1 MMNRWLRR
9 VLVAAVLAA
18 VQAGSAWGQSA
29 ESRSAEELARLFW
42 RQGEYGVDR
51 TVMLAVF
58 LAVQRLDDPQE
69 SIRKAA
75 EQELL
80 DMGTSAVIPLCK
92 LKEYKGV
99 SELLPRL
106 GLAAVPELARFEDSE
121 TLTAI
126 GPSVIPAV
134 LAYWRAN
141 PSRIN
146 PAVLSGFGR
155 KATPYLLPLLE
166 DPEIELRSMAA
177 EMLAL
182 SMDPAAWDAMMK
194 ALQSNDIVIQKPAA
208 RYMRTLKDTRATEA
222 FLRLTRHESW
232 GMRES
237 GLSGLASVYEPRF
250 LGVILATAK
259 WDSKVVVRD
268 TACNAMENVGLPLL
282 KRLAKRYRPQSYDP
296 AAAGAVQLA
305 QLMLFG
311 TSVAFSTLIIGLRKW
326 AVSKVGP
333 GHVAGWVGLFAALSL
348 GLVWGFVIRR
358 VGGVDEVAF
367 LLIAIPFAMLVARVF
382 NPSAPE
388 GNKSAAK
395 ASSRWSA
402 LAMYGGYAIGQTALW
417 GGSLAWLWLGWQI

>member
-1 MMNRWLRR
+1 MWGTVVLALLIAQPSPAAVELDEKARYVWRFNQTFSKGEIAELDDWIGRLAHGDEKER
-9 VLVAAVLAA
+9 VQAEQAILAKGPKIIRPLVAFLDTEPDRA
-18 VQAGSAWGQSA
+18 SAIKA
-29 ESRSAEELARLFW
+29 LLLKFAPTHLDELI
-42 RQGEYGVDR
+42 
-51 TVMLAVF
+51 
-58 LAVQRLDDPQE
+58 QRAPHAT
-69 SIRKAA
+69 IV
-75 EQELL
+75 EL
-80 DMGTSAVIPLCK
+80 G
-92 LKEYKGV
+92 
-99 SELLPRL
+99 
-106 GLAAVPELARFEDSE
+106 PE
-121 TLTAI
+121 
-126 GPSVIPAV
+126 VIPAV
-134 LAYWRAN
+134 IDFWRAN
-141 PSRIN
+141 PHAVD
-146 PAVLSGFGR
+146 PARLSGFGR

-222 FLRLTRHESW
+222 FLRLTRQESW

-259 WDSKVVVRD
+259 WDSEVVVRD

-296 AAAGAVQLA
+296 AAAAAVQLA

-326 AVSKVGP
+326 AVSKAGL
-333 GHVAGWVGLFAALSL
+333 GHAAGWVGLFGALSL
-348 GLVWGFVIRR
+348 GFVWGFVIRR
-358 VGGVDEVAF
+358 VGGVDELAF

-382 NPSAPE
+382 NPRGPE
-388 GNKSAAK
+388 GNESAAK
-395 ASSRWSA
+395 GSTRWSA

-417 GGSLAWLWLGWQI
+417 GGSLAWLWLGWPI

>member
-1 MMNRWLRR
+1 MQGIALLVLLLAQQPQPVVELSEKARYVWDSNQVFSREEIAELDELTR
-9 VLVAAVLAA
+9 VLAHGGEKER
-18 VQAGSAWGQSA
+18 VQAEQAILAKGIKCLRPLLTFVSVDA
-29 ESRSAEELARLFW
+29 EKAPAIKALLLKFAPTHLDELI
-42 RQGEYGVDR
+42 
-51 TVMLAVF
+51 
-58 LAVQRLDDPQE
+58 QRAPYAT
-69 SIRKAA
+69 IV
-75 EQELL
+75 EL
-80 DMGTSAVIPLCK
+80 G
-92 LKEYKGV
+92 
-99 SELLPRL
+99 
-106 GLAAVPELARFEDSE
+106 PE
-121 TLTAI
+121 
-126 GPSVIPAV
+126 VIPAV
-134 LAYWRAN
+134 IDFWRAN
-141 PSRIN
+141 PHAVD
-146 PAVLSGFGR
+146 PARLSGFGR

-166 DPEIELRSMAA
+166 DPEIKLRSMAA
-177 EMLAL
+177 GLLVM
-182 SMDPAAWDAMMK
+182 SMDPAAWEAMMK
-194 ALQSNDIVIQKPAA
+194 ALQSNDTVIQKPAA

-259 WDSKVVVRD
+259 WDSKAVVRD

-326 AVSKVGP
+326 VVSKVGP

-348 GLVWGFVIRR
+348 GFVWGFVIRR
-358 VGGVDEVAF
+358 VGGVDELAF

-382 NPSAPE
+382 NPSGPE

-402 LAMYGGYAIGQTALW
+402 IAMYGGYAIGQTALW
-417 GGSLAWLWLGWQI
+417 GGSLAWLWLGWPI